1 MQARSHSGLFSQV
14 PRSPGLEEG
23 HRVQMDM
30 LPGLMDSLFS
40 EGGHGQ
46 RRARV
51 ALLQGRA
58 QDKGSPWQGGRVID
72 PKNSDL

>member
-1 MQARSHSGLFSQV
+1 
-14 PRSPGLEEG
+14 
-23 HRVQMDM
+23 MDM